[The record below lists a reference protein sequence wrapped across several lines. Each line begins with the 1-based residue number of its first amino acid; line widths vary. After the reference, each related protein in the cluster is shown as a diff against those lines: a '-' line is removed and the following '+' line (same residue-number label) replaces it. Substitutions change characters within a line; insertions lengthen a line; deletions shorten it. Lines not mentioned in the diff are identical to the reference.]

1 MKMIDMMPD
10 GSEIIHYDKPGIPLY
25 IQTGELSSYPNKRA
39 LCHWHEDIEIIR
51 ILQGSMNY
59 FFKNTDV
66 PPANTAN

>member
-10 GSEIIHYDKPGIPLY
+10 GSEIIHYDNPGIPLY

>member
-39 LCHWHEDIEIIR
+39 LCH
-51 ILQGSMNY
+51 
-59 FFKNTDV
+59 
-66 PPANTAN
+66 